1 MTQTKIT
8 DKSLCAALYRK
19 DLKAFDTI
27 YERYWKRLYVYAYKI
42 FEDQLVC
49 EDLVQEVF
57 VDLWGRA
64 AEKRIEHLEAYLFRA
79 VKFQVLKVIRNLKKT
94 TDLEAVFAHLP
105 EQLMADHLLE
115 FEEVDRILKESILAL
130 PDKCKEVFQLSR
142 EADMSNLEISRQMNI
157 SVRTVE
163 AHLYKALK
171 SIKKNISQIYFGILG
186 FFVDFI
192 SILF

>member
-8 DKSLCAALYRK
+8 DKALCAALYRK
-19 DLKAFDTI
+19 DLKAFDII
-27 YERYWKRLYVYAYKI
+27 YQRYWKRLYVYAYKI

-57 VDLWGRA
+57 VDLWERA
-64 AEKRIEHLEAYLFRA
+64 HVKKIDYLEAYLFRA
-79 VKFQVLKVIRNLKKT
+79 VKYQVLKVIRNLKRT

-115 FEEVDRILKESILAL
+115 FEETDRILKESVLAL
-130 PDKCKEVFQLSR
+130 PEKCKQVFQLSR
-142 EADMSNLEISRQMNI
+142 EADLSNLEIARQLNI

-171 SIKKNISQIYFGILG
+171 SIKKNLSQIYFCLLG
-186 FFVDFI
+186 LITDFI
-192 SILF
+192 IFLF

>member
-8 DKSLCAALYRK
+8 DKALSAALFRN

-27 YERYWKRLYVYAYKI
+27 YERYWKRLYLYAFKI

-57 VDLWGRA
+57 VDLWERGRY
-64 AEKRIEHLEAYLFRA
+64 KKIEHLEGYLFRA
-79 VKFQVLKVIRNLKKT
+79 VKFQVLNVIRDLKKT
-94 TDLEAVFAHLP
+94 SDLEDVFAHLP
-105 EQLMADHLLE
+105 EQLGADHLLE
-115 FEEVDRILKESILAL
+115 FEEVERIVRQSVGAL
-130 PDKCKEVFQLSR
+130 PNKCKEVFQLSR
-142 EADMSNLEISRQMNI
+142 EANLPNSEIARQMNI

-171 SIKKNISQIYFGILG
+171 SIKKNLDKIYFCLSS
-186 FFVDFI
+186 FI
-192 SILF
+192 TTSFSFLF

>member
-8 DKSLCAALYRK
+8 DKALCAALYRK
-19 DLKAFDTI
+19 DLKAFDII

-57 VDLWGRA
+57 VDLWERA
-64 AEKRIEHLEAYLFRA
+64 CVKKIDCLEAYLFRA

-115 FEEVDRILKESILAL
+115 FEDVDRILKESVLAL
-130 PDKCKEVFQLSR
+130 PEKCKQVFQLSR
-142 EADMSNLEISRQMNI
+142 EADLSNMEIARQMNI

-171 SIKKNISQIYFGILG
+171 SIKKNLSQIYFGILG
-186 FFVDFI
+186 FVINCIIF
-192 SILF
+192 

>member
-8 DKSLCAALYRK
+8 DKSLCDALYRK

-27 YERYWKRLYVYAYKI
+27 YERYWRRLYVYAYKI

-57 VDLWGRA
+57 VDLWERA
-64 AEKRIEHLEAYLFRA
+64 EVKKIDHLEAYLFRA
-79 VKFQVLKVIRNLKKT
+79 VKYQVLKVIRNSKKT

-115 FEEVDRILKESILAL
+115 FDEVDRILKESVLAL

-142 EADMSNLEISRQMNI
+142 EADLSNLEISRQMNI

-171 SIKKNISQIYFGILG
+171 SIKKNLSQIYFCVLG
-186 FFVDFI
+186 FVTSLI
-192 SILF
+192 ATLF